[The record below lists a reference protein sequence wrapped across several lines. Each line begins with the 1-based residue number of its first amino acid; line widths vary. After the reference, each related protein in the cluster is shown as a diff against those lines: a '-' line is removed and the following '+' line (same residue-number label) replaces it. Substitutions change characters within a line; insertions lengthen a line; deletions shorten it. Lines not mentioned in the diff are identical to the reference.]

1 MKCINHPDKD
11 ATIQCLVCKTPL
23 CDDCAIP
30 VGSGG
35 FKCTNCT
42 LRTTIEEMSQI
53 RKEKRKG
60 KEVKRV
66 DQEEAKKRKRLYRR
80 ILIPICLGIVIGIV
94 ELFLYFGSSIPELEE
109 FIASEQPAV
118 TATIIDEAVR
128 DYAEDN
134 DGVFPQRL
142 DALLGKYIS
151 PDEITPRD
159 LEDFHYRRISPRS
172 YQLRPKKV
180 DDEMIEDF
188 VFTEGGSK

>member
-1 MKCINHPDKD
+1 
-11 ATIQCLVCKTPL
+11 
-23 CDDCAIP
+23 
-30 VGSGG
+30 
-35 FKCTNCT
+35 
-42 LRTTIEEMSQI
+42 MSQI

-109 FIASEQPAV
+109 FIPSEQPVV
-118 TATIIDEAVR
+118 TAIFIDEAIR
-128 DYAEDN
+128 DYAEDH
-134 DGVFPQRL
+134 DRIFPQSL
-142 DALLGKYIS
+142 GELLGRYIS
-151 PDEITPRD
+151 PDVITPRD
-159 LEDFHYRRISPRS
+159 LEDFDYRRISPRS